1 MKKNTL
7 VKIIGSISLVST
19 LALTGTAITSNNENT
34 VVAAS
39 STIKIDRTKAV
50 KIFKQKYKSAKIS
63 KISLERDNGRLRLRS

>member
-7 VKIIGSISLVST
+7 VKIIGSISLVSVSA

-39 STIKIDRTKAV
+39 STIKIDRTKEV
-50 KIFKQKYKSAKIS
+50 KIKATSGKILS
-63 KISLERDNGRLRLRS
+63 VTND

>member
-7 VKIIGSISLVST
+7 VKIIGSISLVSA

-39 STIKIDRTKAV
+39 STIKIDRALR
-50 KIFKQKYKSAKIS
+50 Q
-63 KISLERDNGRLRLRS
+63 LRLKLLLARF

>member
-7 VKIIGSISLVST
+7 VKIIGSISLVSA

-50 KIFKQKYKSAKIS
+50 KIKATSGKILS
-63 KISLERDNGRLRLRS
+63 VTND

>member
-7 VKIIGSISLVST
+7 VKIIVFISLVSA

-50 KIFKQKYKSAKIS
+50 KIKATSGKILS
-63 KISLERDNGRLRLRS
+63 VTND